1 MFWLLLIL
9 KLRMAPA
16 EHNRSST
23 DRQNP
28 TIPLVFRF
36 KFHLVLFSYCL
47 NNLGNSAVTIIFSAS
62 GVMASTSPKKI
73 VISGVS
79 LEFWLKQ
86 ILDSNRLTE
95 NLNKVIV
102 TGSTFQASGTS

>member
-16 EHNRSST
+16 KHNRSST
-23 DRQNP
+23 DRHNP
-28 TIPLVFRF
+28 TISLASRF
-36 KFHLVLFSYCL
+36 KFHHVPFSYCL
-47 NNLGNSAVTIIFSAS
+47 NSLGNSAVTIIFSAS
-62 GVMASTSPKKI
+62 GVMASTSPRKI

-79 LEFWLKQ
+79 LEFCLKQ
-86 ILDSNRLTE
+86 ILDSNKLAVY
-95 NLNKVIV
+95 LNKVIV